1 MTAASALHVG
11 IIGLGN
17 IGGNMAANLL
27 KQGFQLSAY
36 DIEAARASAVS
47 TMGGLR
53 RDSVQDL
60 ARHADVIITSLP
72 GPQQLEAVM
81 FGDSGVLA
89 HAKPGTVWLDTGTN
103 SIETMTAISARAGEL
118 GIESIA
124 APVSGGVH
132 AAETGTLSI
141 FVGGNAEAF
150 AKIKGILEAVGE
162 QIHYVGKFSNASI
175 LKLLINYLCFVNT
188 KAIGEVLALGK
199 EVGIDLNQ
207 FVTMAQSS
215 AGNSWVMEKLVPAW
229 LQGGSAPGFT
239 LNLAY
244 KDACLIN
251 ELNERFTAAPLESGE
266 RLCELFDH
274 ARSYYGGEENF
285 VSIVNARQ

>member
-36 DIEAARASAVS
+36 DIEATRASAVS

-53 RDSVQDL
+53 RDSVQAL

-72 GPQQLEAVM
+72 GPPQLEAVM

-124 APVSGGVH
+124 APVSGGVR

-141 FVGGNAEAF
+141 FVGGNAETF
-150 AKIKGILEAVGE
+150 AKIRGILEAVGE
-162 QIHYVGKFSNASI
+162 QIHHVGKFSNASI
-175 LKLLINYLCFVNT
+175 LKLLINYLCFVNA

-199 EVGIDLNQ
+199 EAGIDLNQ

-251 ELNERFTAAPLESGE
+251 ELNARYTATPLESGE
-266 RLCELFDH
+266 RLCELFDQT
-274 ARSYYGGEENF
+274 RSFYGGEENF